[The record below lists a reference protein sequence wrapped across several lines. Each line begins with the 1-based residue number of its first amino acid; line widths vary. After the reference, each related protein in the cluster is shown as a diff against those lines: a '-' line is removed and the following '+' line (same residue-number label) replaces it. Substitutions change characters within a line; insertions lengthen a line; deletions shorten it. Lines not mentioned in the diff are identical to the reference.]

1 MKKTGW
7 AFLILGVVS
16 FLGAVSTG
24 KSVLGPLFWGALG
37 AYLIHRANQKA
48 TEQNNK
54 AKIANYN
61 ADESNKKQES
71 PTPDNKPVI
80 ASVQS
85 TEPQLESIEDIQT
98 QLTLQQREA
107 AMCLIAFFA
116 GYDDN
121 LMDDAPIMLFKQAAL
136 FFGLPDSL
144 SALSHI
150 MAKYTDADVLVDIVT
165 TIKPV
170 KAKEFLLLTCYDL
183 IRSAHNSE
191 AHDLLYNI
199 ANDMGYDHERLT
211 QLIRQY
217 SR

>member
-7 AFLILGVVS
+7 VFFILGVVS

-24 KSVLGPLFWGALG
+24 KSVLGPLLWGALG

-48 TEQNNK
+48 TEQSNK

-61 ADESNKKQES
+61 ADENNKKQES
-71 PTPDNKPVI
+71 PAPDDEPVI
-80 ASVQS
+80 APVQPS
-85 TEPQLESIEDIQT
+85 EPQLESIEEIQA
-98 QLTLQQREA
+98 QLTIQQREA

-121 LMDDAPIMLFKQAAL
+121 LMDDVPIMLFKQAAL

-165 TIKPV
+165 TIKPI

-191 AHDLLYNI
+191 AQDLLYNI
-199 ANDMGYDHERLT
+199 AQDMGYDHKRLT